1 MSIARIVRP
10 IHFEDFSGTEFG
22 AALAPLG
29 RRRSMAMAEVSTTII
44 RAGRHRRAGDPG
56 SVAVFGAAFAL
67 AAPEA
72 RAASRSVLWGLLPG
86 TALTGTRRTTA

>member
-22 AALAPLG
+22 VALAPLG
-29 RRRSMAMAEVSTTII
+29 RRRSMATAEVSTTII
-44 RAGRHRRAGDPG
+44 RAGRHRRTGNPG
-56 SVAVFGAAFAL
+56 SVAVFGPACTL

-72 RAASRSVLWGLLPG
+72 RAASRIVLWGLVPG